1 MKTVITSVEEKT
13 CTVVVPNNQLSLA
26 IGNKGQNA
34 KLAAKLTG
42 YKIDIKPQTNVETGE
57 PAEELAEDYPD
68 ALLAKADEVL
78 SEAAEVITDLVE
90 NLKPAEEIPAVEE
103 TETAEEAAAEDA
115 AEAEENV

>member
-42 YKIDIKPQTNVETGE
+42 YKIDIKPQTNNLTGE
-57 PAEELAEDYPD
+57 PAEELAEDFPD
-68 ALLAKADEVL
+68 ALLNKADEV
-78 SEAAEVITDLVE
+78 AEVITELVE
-90 NLKPAEEIPAVEE
+90 NLEAAPEVPEIAREIDEETVEEAAEAVEE
-103 TETAEEAAAEDA
+103 
-115 AEAEENV
+115 